1 MTLVRIRHVTM
12 SFMSAFNITSTSHQA
27 RDGIRLAI
35 DIYRPA
41 DSSGEPLPGPFP
53 TVLIRTPY
61 DRKGTRYRRDGEF
74 WARNGYVL
82 AVEDCRGRFDSEG
95 NFVLLAN
102 EGPDGFDTIEWL
114 AQQSFSNGRIGT
126 YGTSYS
132 GWVQNA
138 AAIERPPSLS
148 AMWVTQSAS
157 NGATSSLRHNGT
169 MELRWLT
176 WAVTHGA
183 VSPEALSDPAIQTA
197 LSNNGIDMYS
207 WLRKLPWG
215 EGPENTPLH
224 MLPDY
229 DKWAKDLYLHSD
241 LDESEGAFWAQSGLN
256 FEPYYNISA
265 NVPTVYCGGW
275 YDSYTRATVENF
287 QALGEM
293 KDHQYLLMGPWI
305 HGGMDSQISGS
316 VDLGDDANPAVGLG
330 ASYINLVKS
339 WFDHWLP
346 EEAYRSTEDIARVRT
361 FVMGGGSGNKTAAG
375 KLLHGGSWR
384 EDSNWPPQSIV
395 VQPYYLHED
404 GLLDPHPAPELKS
417 STSFIFNPEQPLPT
431 ISANTSSLNEIVS
444 TPDRIRVPTPITL
457 MRVQVIQGGADQVTD
472 ATVLGAEPPFGPLED
487 RGDVIIF
494 ETMPLEVPREVT
506 GPLEVE
512 LFLESDAPDTDLFVM
527 LQDEYPPSA
536 DWSNGYKLNIADGIF
551 RVRYRE
557 SMSEP
562 KLMAPGVPV
571 KVRFDLY
578 PTSNIFG
585 TGHRI
590 RLMISS
596 SSFPRFDVNPNT
608 GEPVGRHTS
617 LRKATNTIHHSQ
629 EFPSRILL
637 PIKDS

>member
-74 WARNGYVL
+74 WARNGYVF
-82 AVEDCRGRFDSEG
+82 AVEDCRGRFDSRG
-95 NFVLLAN
+95 SFVLLAK
-102 EGPDGFDTIEWL
+102 EGPDGFDASEWL

-183 VSPEALSDPAIQTA
+183 VSPEALSDPVIQTA

-224 MLPDY
+224 MLPGY

-275 YDSYTRATVENF
+275 YDLS
-287 QALGEM
+287 L
-293 KDHQYLLMGPWI
+293 I
-305 HGGMDSQISGS
+305 HI
-316 VDLGDDANPAVGLG
+316 
-330 ASYINLVKS
+330 
-339 WFDHWLP
+339 
-346 EEAYRSTEDIARVRT
+346 
-361 FVMGGGSGNKTAAG
+361 
-375 KLLHGGSWR
+375 
-384 EDSNWPPQSIV
+384 
-395 VQPYYLHED
+395 
-404 GLLDPHPAPELKS
+404 
-417 STSFIFNPEQPLPT
+417 
-431 ISANTSSLNEIVS
+431 
-444 TPDRIRVPTPITL
+444 
-457 MRVQVIQGGADQVTD
+457 
-472 ATVLGAEPPFGPLED
+472 
-487 RGDVIIF
+487 
-494 ETMPLEVPREVT
+494 
-506 GPLEVE
+506 
-512 LFLESDAPDTDLFVM
+512 
-527 LQDEYPPSA
+527 
-536 DWSNGYKLNIADGIF
+536 
-551 RVRYRE
+551 
-557 SMSEP
+557 
-562 KLMAPGVPV
+562 
-571 KVRFDLY
+571 
-578 PTSNIFG
+578 
-585 TGHRI
+585 
-590 RLMISS
+590 
-596 SSFPRFDVNPNT
+596 
-608 GEPVGRHTS
+608 
-617 LRKATNTIHHSQ
+617 
-629 EFPSRILL
+629 
-637 PIKDS
+637 